1 MGPKIYSVSD
11 VLSELEQVKRELYNQ
26 IQLTQNLEKEKKNLS
41 NQVGQIEEEMQLTIA
56 SYRSVLEAS
65 ETDSTTDFGKAKT
78 ELSQVT
84 Q

>member
-41 NQVGQIEEEMQLTIA
+41 NQVG
-56 SYRSVLEAS
+56 
-65 ETDSTTDFGKAKT
+65 
-78 ELSQVT
+78 
-84 Q
+84 

>member
-41 NQVGQIEEEMQLTIA
+41 N
-56 SYRSVLEAS
+56 
-65 ETDSTTDFGKAKT
+65 
-78 ELSQVT
+78 
-84 Q
+84 